1 MWILPHKSFIIIE
14 ELDQYKQLQLAEQKK
29 KVSFVNNYN
38 NDVQLTLHE
47 YCNLIGQ

>member
-1 MWILPHKSFIIIE
+1 MWIIPHKSFIIIE
-14 ELDQYKQLQLAEQKK
+14 EFEQPTAEQKK

>member
-14 ELDQYKQLQLAEQKK
+14 EFEPLTEQEE

-38 NDVQLTLHE
+38 NDVLHE
-47 YCNLIGQ
+47 YCNLIS